1 MTKKIF
7 YTALLVVLT
16 LLMVEIITSVFYY
29 HRYGKRKLAVVELY
43 HSVKDNLR
51 QQREVETRT
60 KQNYQFQQLVRPD
73 SSEQMNRQVH
83 DEAMASNQL
92 VYTPWLEF
100 RNNDFAGRYV
110 NIRGF
115 ERKTIPGFIQKG
127 KDTLNIWFLGGSTT
141 FGFNVADAETI
152 PSYFARQFYDS
163 IDTNTSLEV
172 HNYGVPYYYLYQE
185 YKLFQHLLSFHK
197 KPDLVIFIDGLNNFV
212 YKNYTSLNESW
223 LSNTYRNTTALA
235 TATAATPSQPDAAL
249 LINSYLQSV
258 SLIEQEAAVK
268 DIRSLSVVQPVPY
281 YQYPD
286 RALDPVC
293 SKKEE
298 PLFAA
303 AYPQLKTAFLDQVSR
318 LYLGDIQKQ
327 AIKPLYVDAFHY
339 SPGFNQQI
347 ASLILQRVKL
357 QLQQKL

>member
-7 YTALLVVLT
+7 YTALLVVLI

-29 HRYGKRKLAVVELY
+29 HRYGKRTLAVVELY
-43 HSVKDNLR
+43 HAVKENLR
-51 QQREVETRT
+51 KQREVENRT

-100 RNNDFAGRYV
+100 RNKDFTGTYV

-127 KDTLNIWFLGGSTT
+127 KDTLIIWFLGGSTT

-152 PSYFARQFYDS
+152 PSFFARQFYDS

-185 YKLFQHLLSFHK
+185 YKLFQHLLNSQK

-212 YKNYTSLNESW
+212 YKNYTAANESW
-223 LSNTYRNTTALA
+223 LSNTYRNTTPLA
-235 TATAATPSQPDAAL
+235 TLTTVTEYPTDKTL

-268 DIRSLSVVQPVPY
+268 DIHSLLVVQPVPY

-286 RALDPVC
+286 RASDLVC

-298 PLFAA
+298 PLFVA
-303 AYPQLKTAFLDQVSR
+303 AYPQLETAFLNKTGR

-357 QLQQKL
+357 LMQQKL

>member
-1 MTKKIF
+1 MTKKFF
-7 YTALLVVLT
+7 YTVLLVILTALLAEV
-16 LLMVEIITSVFYY
+16 ITSIYYY

-43 HSVKDNLR
+43 HSVKENL
-51 QQREVETRT
+51 QKKKEVEDRT

-73 SSEQMNRQVH
+73 SSEQMNRMVH

-92 VYTPWLEF
+92 IYTPWLEF
-100 RNNDFAGRYV
+100 RNKDFTGTYV

-127 KDTLNIWFLGGSTT
+127 KDTLIIWFFGGSTT

-185 YKLFQHLLSFHK
+185 YKLFQHLLSFYK

-212 YKNYTSLNESW
+212 YKGYTSLNESW
-223 LSNTYRNTTALA
+223 LSNTYRNTTSLT
-235 TATAATPSQPDAAL
+235 TATTAASSQPDATL
-249 LINSYLQSV
+249 LINSYLLSA
-258 SLIEQEAAVK
+258 LLTEQEADVK
-268 DIRSLSVVQPVPY
+268 DIRSLLVLQPVPY

-298 PLFAA
+298 PVFAA
-303 AYPQLKTAFLDQVSR
+303 VYPQLETAFLNKTGR

-327 AIKPLYVDAFHY
+327 AVKPLYVDAFHY

-357 QLQQKL
+357 LLQ